1 MRSTPDVP
9 AAPGSHR
16 PPGSH
21 RLRLLGGFEAVRDGA
36 ELRLSHQ
43 AQRLVAYLALHGRRA
58 RTDIAGALWPEA
70 SEQHAQ
76 GSLRTA
82 VWRLDRGAGPL
93 LDCHGPD
100 LALAPT
106 VEVDVH
112 ALVRCAL
119 ALIKAEQCESPED
132 WLRWIDCGDLLP
144 GWYDDWVLF
153 ERERLRQLRL
163 HALELAAERL
173 LSSGRPGLALAVAL
187 EAVRVEPLR
196 ESAHRR
202 VLAVHLAEGNLGEAV
217 RQYDALCR
225 LLRLELGVE
234 PSAQTARMLALRLPP
249 DSVDLRS
256 REQVHDPRPG
266 ERSNGVH

>member
-1 MRSTPDVP
+1 MCDMRSTPDVP
-9 AAPGSHR
+9 AVPGSHR
-16 PPGSH
+16 V
-21 RLRLLGGFEAVRDGA
+21 RLLGGFEAVSDGG

-58 RTDIAGALWPEA
+58 RTDIAGTLWPDA

-82 VWRLDRGAGPL
+82 VWRLDRGAGKL
-93 LDCHGPD
+93 LDCRGQD

-106 VEVDVH
+106 VTVDVH

-173 LSSGRPGLALAVAL
+173 LANGRPGLALAVAL

-196 ESAHRR
+196 ESAHRQ
-202 VLAVHLAEGNLGEAV
+202 VLAIHLAEGNLGEAL
-217 RQYDALCR
+217 RQYGTLCR

-234 PSAQTARMLALRLPP
+234 PSAQTERMVLLRLPP
-249 DSVDLRS
+249 DAVDLRS